1 MAIDPKNNEWIH
13 GTNANTARVLREKRD
28 DAIRNAPSPKSSVP
42 LFDSRSIPLPSPRSG
57 SPSFP
62 ESASLPDGRATHRSS
77 GRHAAGSAG
86 KPIDLT
92 KAAVVIGGVFGA
104 IYAAAHGA
112 TSGVSMFF
120 AFVLSGVAA
129 GVLFRYAKW
138 LVAFACLAGLAYAL
152 SR

>member
-1 MAIDPKNNEWIH
+1 MAINPKDSEWIH

-42 LFDSRSIPLPSPRSG
+42 LFDPRSSLLPSPRSG
-57 SPSFP
+57 SPSFYD
-62 ESASLPDGRATHRSS
+62 SASLPDGRATHRAS
-77 GRHAAGSAG
+77 GHHAVG
-86 KPIDLT
+86 KPIDLS
-92 KAAVVIGGVFGA
+92 KAAMVIGGVFGA
-104 IYAAAHGA
+104 VYAAAHGA
-112 TSGVSMFF
+112 TSAVGLFF

-138 LVAFACLAGLAYAL
+138 LVACACLAGLAYAL